1 MKWRET
7 KEKPCHSKIGIQ
19 IYFPSTLKRP
29 IVHATGKYFF
39 QLRFNNDGFLSS
51 CVSQALSTFPA
62 WFFLSTCLLITYSV
76 VGDSSVS
83 IAFCLCFSSAPPPL
97 SLSACYISTPPPFL
111 LIPISLDLLVMNV
124 LSHSIWFTISSKS
137 ANLKKNAEMPVTF
150 NHRKKNC
157 CWLM

>member
-51 CVSQALSTFPA
+51 CVSQALSTFFPA

-97 SLSACYISTPPPFL
+97 SLSACYISTPPLPLDPHSAWFACYECAFAFN
-111 LIPISLDLLVMNV
+111 LIYNI
-124 LSHSIWFTISSKS
+124 FEKRKSKKKT
-137 ANLKKNAEMPVTF
+137 LKCQWRLITG
-150 NHRKKNC
+150 RKIAAD
-157 CWLM
+157 